1 MGRKRRQAKEGYTVL
16 TLTRKSG
23 ECIRI
28 GDDIRVVIRDVR
40 GRQVRIGIDAPS
52 DVPIHREE
60 IYLRIRQENSQAARP
75 GVPDLSALQALVE
88 SVRPMVVGQ

>member
-1 MGRKRRQAKEGYTVL
+1 ML

-23 ECIRI
+23 ECILI
-28 GDDIRVVIRDVR
+28 GDDIRIVIRDVR
-40 GRQVRIGIDAPS
+40 GRQVRIGIDAPG

-60 IYLRIRQENSQAARP
+60 IYLRIRQENSEAARP

-88 SVRPMVVGQ
+88 SVRPIAVGE

>member
-1 MGRKRRQAKEGYTVL
+1 ML

-23 ECIRI
+23 EAIRI
-28 GDDIRVVIRDVR
+28 GDDIRIVVRDVR
-40 GRQVRIGIDAPS
+40 GRQVRIGIDAPA

-75 GVPDLSALQALVE
+75 GVPDLQALQVLVE
-88 SVRPMVVGQ
+88 SVRPLAVGE

>member
-1 MGRKRRQAKEGYTVL
+1 ML

-28 GDDIRVVIRDVR
+28 GDDIRIVIRDVR
-40 GRQVRIGIDAPS
+40 GRQVRIGIEAPG

-60 IYLRIRQENSQAARP
+60 VYIRIREENAQAARP
-75 GVPDLSALQALVE
+75 GVPDLRALEALVD
-88 SVRPMVVGQ
+88 SVRPVAVNE